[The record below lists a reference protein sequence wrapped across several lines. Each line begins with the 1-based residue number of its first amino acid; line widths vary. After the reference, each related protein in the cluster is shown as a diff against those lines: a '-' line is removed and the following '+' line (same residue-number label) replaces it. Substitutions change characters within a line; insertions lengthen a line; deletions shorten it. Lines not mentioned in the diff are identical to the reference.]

1 MGLLLSHKYS
11 NDEGKE
17 LMKTR
22 VSAVQLTAYDIANP
36 DSALQNSLKMI
47 DLACKDK
54 PDLIVLPECT
64 YPASFLAKDLK
75 ETLKSLQNTIAVYR
89 KKASEKG
96 VFLALGLPEIEGE
109 KIYYSG
115 YLIDSQGQLVY
126 TARQSFLRYQV
137 ADTSLGKIGMITCA
151 DGLQPEISRILA
163 LEGAQ
168 LIIDLSNRIASGL
181 NRYEPSNPQ
190 YEYMLSARAVE
201 NKVWYIAASRVET
214 EANSI
219 VFCGRSYIISPQ
231 GYEVISAASCN
242 EEIITAE
249 IDLTE
254 SNNKKIDANFD
265 VLSCRRPELYRE
277 VIRPTAELP
286 IKKLHKIIPSDFIVP
301 ASVVQLKEDITAQ
314 GYYSKVKEIVPM
326 MAAQGAKI
334 IVFPELTD
342 DTADYEGTIEQL
354 KDLSVK
360 NDIVI
365 VSGLTKTVNKIKY
378 RLSLLA
384 DPRGEVKKYVK
395 THIDLQE
402 MGYFQPG
409 QEIPVFETLYGNIG
423 IIMGYEGIIPEISR
437 ILMLKGAD
445 LICWQP
451 SFVPDYHSLFACTR
465 AVENRVYMAV
475 SNKWG
480 NKSCGLSML
489 INPNGQIICSA
500 FKEGDQ
506 VVSAQL
512 DLSSARTKTAG
523 SGTDIV
529 DNRLPESFGK
539 LAGINNFHN

>member
-1 MGLLLSHKYS
+1 
-11 NDEGKE
+11 
-17 LMKTR
+17 MKTR
-22 VSAVQLTAYDIANP
+22 VSAVQLTAYDIANAE
-36 DSALQNSLKMI
+36 SALQNSLKMI

-64 YPASFLAKDLK
+64 YPAYFFSLAKNMK
-75 ETLKSLQNTIAVYR
+75 ETLESLKNTIAIYQ
-89 KKASEKG
+89 KKASENG
-96 VFLALGLPEIEGE
+96 VFLAIGLPQING
-109 KIYYSG
+109 KRIYNSG

-126 TARQSFLRYQV
+126 TARQSSRHFDSKRLSLGKRYQV
-137 ADTSLGKIGMITCA
+137 ADTSLGKIGMIISA

-168 LIIDLSNRIASGL
+168 LIIDLTNRVTSEL
-181 NRYEPSNPQ
+181 NRYEPSNRQ
-190 YEYMLSARAVE
+190 YEHMLPTRAIE
-201 NKVWYIAASRVET
+201 NKVWYISASRVEM
-214 EANSI
+214 EAKSI
-219 VFCGRSYIISPQ
+219 VFCGRSCIISPQ
-231 GYEVISAASCN
+231 GYEVISANSCN

-249 IDLTE
+249 IDLAE
-254 SNNKKIDANFD
+254 SDNKKVDANFD
-265 VLSCRRPELYRE
+265 VVGCRRPELYKE
-277 VIRPTAELP
+277 AIRPTAELP
-286 IKKLHKIIPSDFIVP
+286 IKKLLNTKIHPNDLLVS

-314 GYYSKVKEIVPM
+314 GYYSKVQEIVPM
-326 MAAQGAKI
+326 MAIQGTKI
-334 IVFPELTD
+334 IVFPELTE
-342 DTADYEGTIEQL
+342 DTADYESAIEQL

-395 THIDLQE
+395 THIDLKE

-409 QEIPVFETLYGNIG
+409 QEIPVFETPYGQIG
-423 IIMGYEGIIPEISR
+423 IIMGYEGLIPEIPR

-465 AVENRVYMAV
+465 AAENRVYMAV

-480 NKSCGLSML
+480 DKSCGLSML
-489 INPNGQIICSA
+489 TNPNGQIVSCA

-512 DLSSARTKTAG
+512 DFSTARTKTVV

-529 DNRLPESFGK
+529 DNRLPESYGK
-539 LAGINNFHN
+539 LACIN